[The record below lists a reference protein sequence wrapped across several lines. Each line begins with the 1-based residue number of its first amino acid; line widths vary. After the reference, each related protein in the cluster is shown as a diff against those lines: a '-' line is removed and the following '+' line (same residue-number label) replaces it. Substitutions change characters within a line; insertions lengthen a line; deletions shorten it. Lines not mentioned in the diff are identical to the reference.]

1 MNTRTTRTTYK
12 APQEAVSAIGAVSGG
27 SLMTG
32 LFWQSIRD
40 AYYDGPVEKG
50 YRPYV
55 PRSRPNGMLFM
66 GAIGVCT
73 YLWLK
78 IYEE

>member
-1 MNTRTTRTTYK
+1 
-12 APQEAVSAIGAVSGG
+12 
-27 SLMTG
+27 MTG